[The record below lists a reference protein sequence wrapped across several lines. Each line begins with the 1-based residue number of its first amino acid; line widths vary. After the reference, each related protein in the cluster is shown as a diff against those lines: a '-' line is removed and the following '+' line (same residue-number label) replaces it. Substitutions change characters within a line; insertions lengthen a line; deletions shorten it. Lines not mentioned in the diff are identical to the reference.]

1 MRQKIAAKLEPC
13 QTNSDTLCFLISSFL
28 SVMGPDTSMLG
39 GQLPSTAVVQVNQH
53 RWNQKCYFKC
63 IHFQSKFSHNFSQV
77 WEFQHEH
84 QKGKKQ
90 NVPTFLLLRLRWY
103 VYVFM
108 YMHLCI
114 YICIYVL
121 WSLMQK
127 HINRRSTKSETQIQ
141 RNLRSAGSFSH
152 LVHPQTGLRPGHP
165 RYVWG

>member
-114 YICIYVL
+114 CIYVYVFMYMYLCICIYVYMYL
-121 WSLMQK
+121 CLC
-127 HINRRSTKSETQIQ
+127 I
-141 RNLRSAGSFSH
+141 
-152 LVHPQTGLRPGHP
+152 
-165 RYVWG
+165 YVYVFVYMYLCVNICIC